1 MPKRSIYLVMD
12 LINDIVSESGPNAKT
27 FGVEVARRAIL
38 DKTVAAM
45 GKARAAGVA
54 IGFVRVGWSP
64 DYREWP
70 ARSPQFGP
78 AKEKGL
84 FKLGTWGT
92 ELHDRIKSAARPGDF
107 DVVKH
112 RVSPFY
118 GTNLEPVLRAHRIE
132 RIFMSGVSTN
142 YVVQACAREAHDRDY
157 EVVILEDCCCA
168 LSQDEHDWAIKG
180 LSRPA
185 RIVASTALDFSAD

>member
-1 MPKRSIYLVMD
+1 MAKRSIYLVMD
-12 LINDIVSESGPNAKT
+12 LINDIVGEKGPNAQV
-27 FGVEVARRAIL
+27 FGQEVARRAIL
-38 DKTVAAM
+38 DKTVDAIAR
-45 GKARAAGVA
+45 ARAAGVA

-70 ARSPQFGP
+70 AQSPQFRP

-84 FKLGTWGT
+84 FRLGTWGT
-92 ELHDRIKSAARPGDF
+92 ELHARIKAVLRPEDL

-118 GTNLEPVLRAHRIE
+118 GTNLEPVLRAQRIE

-142 YVVQACAREAHDRDY
+142 YVIQAGAREAHDRDY
-157 EVVILEDCCCA
+157 EVVLLEDCCCA
-168 LSQDEHDWAIKG
+168 ASQEEHDWAIKG

-185 RIVASTALDFSAD
+185 RIATSTTIDFGAG